1 METEKTCIEISEVIE
16 VTETQVAVVV
26 KKTGKVLVVPISLA
40 EKYGNRLYIPGWFA
54 NKKGIKDK
62 IINE

>member
-16 VTETQVAVVV
+16 IVDNKVAVIV
-26 KKTGKVLVVPISLA
+26 KKTGKVLVLPIDLT
-40 EKYGNRLYIPGWFA
+40 EKFQNRLFIPSWLA

-62 IINE
+62 IES